1 MNLKRWGAVATLA
14 IAVSI
19 FASGCGRVNLF
30 AGPSPTSPPTRT
42 PYPTFTPRPQVTD
55 TPVATEVP
63 TEAATEVPT
72 DTAVPPTRRAVP
84 TARPKP
90 PTERPAPTGLP
101 PTAGP
106 TTDPFTY
113 HFFPAT
119 CDPGADPAGCNAQG
133 GVHCEHSALHQ
144 IKVIVYSNFRDP
156 GSVLAG
162 VKVRFSSSPGGSKIE
177 PDETTGGDGLATK
190 GLSANGDSPL
200 KNVGTYFAWVIGP
213 GGVQLSDYSPPIVIN
228 GKNENDPQTCW
239 IGTVAFAG
247 GQ

>member
-1 MNLKRWGAVATLA
+1 MNLKRWIALAAFA
-14 IAVSI
+14 IAMFI

-42 PYPTFTPRPQVTD
+42 PYPTFTPRPLATD
-55 TPVATEVP
+55 TPVATDVP
-63 TEAATEVPT
+63 TEPATAVPT
-72 DTAVPPTRRAVP
+72 DTTVPPTRRPVP

-90 PTERPAPTGLP
+90 PTAIPPTQGPP
-101 PTAGP
+101 PTAAP
-106 TTDPFTY
+106 TTNPFTY

-119 CDPGADPAGCNAQG
+119 CPGGSDPAACNTQG

-162 VKVRFSSSPGGSKIE
+162 IKVRFSSAAGGSAIE

-190 GLSANGDSPL
+190 GLSGNGDSPL
-200 KNVGTYFAWVIGP
+200 KNVGTYFAWVVGS
-213 GGVQLSDYSPPIVIN
+213 GGAQLSDYSPAIPIN
-228 GKNENDPQTCW
+228 GKNENDPQSCW